1 MAVERVRIAA
11 ALIVFA
17 ILLVTGVAT
26 TMLFAARSEQEKV
39 VDPQML
45 FQEAK
50 GEKGS
55 AIVADKISLS
65 ITAEADILD
74 LKTGPAFGTSSKPT
88 PKPSPVIALSPGK
101 SLPAAASSRD
111 TSRVRAADSDK
122 RASTQGA
129 VYTWYDGD
137 RVMRAVLQ
145 NDLVAQETS
154 DNADDDEVVVSRVQ
168 PNVVRKRSSHSS
180 DSQPVFKPE
189 SGDGLMTLPGGV
201 LLALDQD
208 WDDFQVQKFF
218 AGNDIS
224 QDRVSELDFMD
235 NGFLVAT
242 DPGFPALDLANELAH
257 QEGVASSSP
266 NWSRERNPR

>member
-1 MAVERVRIAA
+1 MERVRIAA
-11 ALIVFA
+11 ASIVFA

-26 TMLFAARSEQEKV
+26 TMLFAARFEQEKV

-45 FQEAK
+45 FQESK

-55 AIVADKISLS
+55 AIVADKIPLS

-74 LKTGPAFGTSSKPT
+74 LKNGPAFGASPKPT

-101 SLPAAASSRD
+101 SLPAAATSRD
-111 TSRVRAADSDK
+111 TSRVRATGADK

-145 NDLVAQETS
+145 NDLVAQDTS
-154 DNADDDEVVVSRVQ
+154 DNADDDEVVVSRGQ
-168 PNVVRKRSSHSS
+168 QNVVRKRSSHSS
-180 DSQPVFKPE
+180 ESQPVFKPE

-208 WDDFQVQKFF
+208 WDDIQVQKFF
-218 AGNDIS
+218 AGNNIS

-235 NGFLVAT
+235 NGFLVET
-242 DPGFPALDLANELAH
+242 GPGFPALDLANGLAH
-257 QEGVASSSP
+257 QEGVVSASP
-266 NWSRERNPR
+266 NWSRERNPK